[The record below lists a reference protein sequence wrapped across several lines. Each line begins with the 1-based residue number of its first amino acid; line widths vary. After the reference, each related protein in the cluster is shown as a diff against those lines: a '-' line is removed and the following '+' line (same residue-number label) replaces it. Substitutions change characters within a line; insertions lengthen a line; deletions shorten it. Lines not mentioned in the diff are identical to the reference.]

1 MAITQISIFLMNQPG
16 QLVDAVST
24 ISETGSNIR
33 AMSIAEANDF
43 GILRAIVSDT
53 DKVCDMLKEKYLIT
67 RTPVLAARM
76 DDRSGALRPILAAL
90 NESNINIEYMY
101 AFTGTG
107 PEEAYVVLRVQDT
120 DTAEQVLNAAERSG
134 AAPDVSEGSFL
145 PVFLPYSGNSR
156 PGNPLICFFW

>member
-43 GILRAIVSDT
+43 GILRAIVTDT
-53 DKVCDMLKEKYLIT
+53 DKVCEILKEKYLVT
-67 RTPVLAARM
+67 RTPVVAARM
-76 DDRSGALRPILAAL
+76 DDRHGALYPILEAL
-90 NESNINIEYMY
+90 NESNVNIEYMY

-107 PEEAYVVLRVQDT
+107 PEEAYVVLRVQDPE
-120 DTAEQVLNAAERSG
+120 TAEAVLHAAGIDTLSDEN
-134 AAPDVSEGSFL
+134 L
-145 PVFLPYSGNSR
+145 K
-156 PGNPLICFFW
+156 I

>member
-101 AFTGTG
+101 AFTSPG
-107 PEEAYVVLRVQDT
+107 PKEAYVVLRVSDIRV
-120 DTAEQVLNAAERSG
+120 AEDVLHAAGIETLADG
-134 AAPDVSEGSFL
+134 DL
-145 PVFLPYSGNSR
+145 KL
-156 PGNPLICFFW
+156 